1 MRLSPYQ
8 VKIIKEAV
16 TEVFG
21 QDAKVMLFG
30 SRVNDNDKGGD
41 IDLYVTIPQI
51 IERPARDITRLQSK
65 IMMQLGERKIDVV
78 LDAPN
83 LTSGVIQQVA
93 EKTGIVL

>member
-8 VKIIKEAV
+8 VKIIKDAV

-30 SRVNDNDKGGD
+30 SRVDDSARGGD
-41 IDLYVTIPQI
+41 IDLFVSIPKS
-51 IERPARDITRLQSK
+51 IERPALDIARVQSK

-83 LTSGVIQQVA
+83 LTRGTIQQVA
-93 EKTGIVL
+93 EATGIVL